1 MIPSHCWF
9 MGPMPIWN
17 ESRLPVC
24 WPSYRNKFILMNGGL
39 SLRSNSLLNFRLTS
53 SILASTRVINVN
65 CIIVLY
71 RNKPFPFCLVLLS
84 LFLSKKMSHRVAV
97 YRTAHFNAAHRLHVP
112 SWTDAENQAFFGLC
126 NNAHYHG
133 HNYDLEVRVE
143 GEVDSVTGYLIDMK
157 LIKQYIEEEVIERFD
172 HKNLNLDTEEFRDLN
187 PTAENIVW
195 VIWQKL
201 RARVPQEMNLG
212 VRLYETPRNFV
223 EFNG

>member
-1 MIPSHCWF
+1 
-9 MGPMPIWN
+9 
-17 ESRLPVC
+17 
-24 WPSYRNKFILMNGGL
+24 MNGGL

-112 SWTDAENQAFFGLC
+112 AWTDAENKVFFGLC

-133 HNYDLEVRVE
+133 HNYDLEVKVE
-143 GEVDSVTGYLIDMK
+143 GEVDAVSGYLIDMK
-157 LIKQYIEEEVIERFD
+157 LIKQYIEEEVIEKFD
-172 HKNLNLDTEEFRDLN
+172 HKNLNLDTEEFRNLN

-201 RARVPQEMNLG
+201 RARVPQEMNLS